1 LTAVAAAPSRRSLLV
16 LAALV
21 LAASAGSSWWAA
33 RQQQDLGREVAA
45 KVQPGDIRMLSS
57 TTCSICTVA
66 RLWFQEHQVPFSE
79 CFIERDA
86 ACASDFEAT
95 RSPGT
100 PVLIVRGVPQVGFS
114 PQRVRDSL

>member
-1 LTAVAAAPSRRSLLV
+1 MSEVPGRPSRRSLIA

-33 RQQQDLGREVAA
+33 RQKGELGQQVAA
-45 KVQPGDIRMLSS
+45 RARPGDIRMLSS
-57 TTCSICTVA
+57 TTCSICTAA
-66 RLWFQEHQVPFSE
+66 RLWFTEHRVPFSE

-86 ACASDFEAT
+86 ACASEFAAT

-100 PVLIVRGVPQVGFS
+100 PVLLVRGVPQVGFS
-114 PQRVRDSL
+114 PQRLRDSL